1 MAEREPSHGEA
12 QEKSTGMGG
21 RGSHTGKGPSR
32 WYRVRQAAAVGGGQ
46 GTWSAGC
53 DCGRWEVGIRA
64 GILEALELQV
74 RGVAEAS
81 PAGLASSYPPPRAPF
96 LG

>member
-1 MAEREPSHGEA
+1 MRQA
-12 QEKSTGMGG
+12 
-21 RGSHTGKGPSR
+21 
-32 WYRVRQAAAVGGGQ
+32 RQAAAVGWGWGA
-46 GTWSAGC
+46 WSAGC
-53 DCGRWEVGIRA
+53 DCGRWEVGMRA

-81 PAGLASSYPPPRAPF
+81 PAGLASSYPLPRAPF

>member
-1 MAEREPSHGEA
+1 M
-12 QEKSTGMGG
+12 
-21 RGSHTGKGPSR
+21 
-32 WYRVRQAAAVGGGQ
+32 
-46 GTWSAGC
+46 
-53 DCGRWEVGIRA
+53 RA

-81 PAGLASSYPPPRAPF
+81 PAGLASSYPLPRAPF